1 MDELT
6 KTEKRILLLLVRLNS
21 KDKLFDVLEQ
31 WESDGMV
38 DEIDVVRDCY
48 KLLSLNVSDNID
60 VQYLYYAV
68 NNYDSII
75 NKDFSSPIERVMG
88 YNYDVPA
95 IEIETI
101 SVTYSINFQTLPSLL
116 NEKIHD
122 VKEHFWEYDPDREV
136 YDYLES
142 DIDSMDYHN
151 ADVDVDKYKT
161 PKNVI
166 N

>member
-1 MDELT
+1 MDEFT
-6 KTEKRILLLLVRLNS
+6 KTEKRILLMLVKLNS
-21 KDKLFDVLEQ
+21 KNKLFDVLKQ
-31 WESDGMV
+31 WVGDGMIG
-38 DEIDVVRDCY
+38 EIDVVRDCY
-48 KLLSLNVSDNID
+48 KLLSLNVSNNID
-60 VQYLYYAV
+60 VQYLYYAI
-68 NNYDSII
+68 NNYESII

-101 SVTYSINFQTLPSLL
+101 SVTYSISFQTLPSLL

-136 YDYLES
+136 NDYLES
-142 DIDSMDYHN
+142 DVDNMDYDN
-151 ADVDVDKYKT
+151 ADVNITNYNT